1 MRITKSNQKKNEK
14 KNFKKV
20 LQRAK
25 RKIKGITLIALVVTI
40 IILLILAGVALSL
53 TVGDNG
59 LFRRAQNAAD
69 TWQMAEQNEQSE
81 MDNISYIIDRQK
93 LKIGDYVEYTPTP
106 KESYNL
112 LSTASGT
119 TNNQEIVQD
128 TSLTWQ
134 IININYNDGSVEL
147 ISSRDTSQMV
157 SLKGALGYNNGV
169 FILNDICKNLY
180 SNSELGINARC
191 INVSDIENKMSAEGL
206 GARDNAKSSA
216 NIKYGNTKTYNKDLS
231 YPVLYA
237 QENGSGIGS
246 NEIKQDGIGVN
257 DNFYDEATTDTVQE
271 TNMLTVK
278 QTLYSLSDIP
288 ESYFKDNTFY
298 NIIFKTEGNF
308 WLASRTHSSAEEYAS
323 FGIRL
328 IYHDRM
334 DAHGIYNSDNVTFLR
349 SCALRPIITLTSK
362 IKLDNGDG
370 TLDNPYKISL

>member
-1 MRITKSNQKKNEK
+1 MRITKSSQEKNKKKNY
-14 KNFKKV
+14 KKV
-20 LQRAK
+20 LQKVK
-25 RKIKGITLIALVVTI
+25 RQIQGITLIALVVTI
-40 IILLILAGVALSL
+40 IVLLILAGVAINL

-216 NIKYGNTKTYNKDLS
+216 NIKYGNTKTYNKVLS

-246 NEIKQDGIGVN
+246 NEVKQDGIGVN
-257 DNFYDEATTDTVQE
+257 DSFYDEPTTDTVQE

-334 DAHGIYNSDNVTFLR
+334 YAHGIYNSDNVTYLR